1 MADKWNAAATNSQ
14 IIRKYWQASGVAL
27 SITRVGNFMKKMGDV
42 LYIYKVEDFV

>member
-14 IIRKYWQASGVAL
+14 ITRKYWQASGMAL